1 MGSQS
6 RRLVSGSSRIAAG
19 KRRLPGSSFSLG
31 GTCAAMAKKIL
42 FVDDEPYVVILMKRR
57 IEHSGYQVI
66 TAANG
71 PDGLEKAKKEKPD
84 LIVIDYTMPKMTG
97 MELCKLLKSD
107 PATKDIQIIVYT
119 ANTEKGMEDKCI
131 GAG

>member
-1 MGSQS
+1 
-6 RRLVSGSSRIAAG
+6 
-19 KRRLPGSSFSLG
+19 
-31 GTCAAMAKKIL
+31 MAKKIL

-131 GAG
+131 GAGEVGIINKPLVVDLLNLIKRSSAGEKIDWAEYLP